1 MVDINRIVVMD
12 SENCSMGRWISIIVG
27 DATGLK
33 LYESRE
39 LCALA
44 DEDWLTPAYL
54 DDFDARLVGCDPA
67 EVAADPEFQRVHEA
81 LSRAI
86 RKAAEA
92 GPCFIHERAASTIR
106 ADRDD
111 LLRVMLYGSNVEDKY
126 PRVIIDPTVPLGE
139 DATREQLDAELCAQD
154 QRRSVYHDAVAAI
167 PWGDKRGYDLCLDSS
182 ALSREKCAEMIIAAL
197 QPCALDPERCA
208 EAVDRFMASF
218 K

>member
-1 MVDINRIVVMD
+1 MAQINRIVVMD
-12 SENCSMGRWISIIVG
+12 SEYCSMGRWISIIVG
-27 DATGLK
+27 DSTGLK
-33 LYESRE
+33 LYEGRD

-44 DEDWLTPAYL
+44 NEDWLTPAYL
-54 DDFDARLVGCDPA
+54 DDFDARLVGCDPS
-67 EVAADPEFQRVHEA
+67 EVAVDPEFQRVHEA

-92 GPCFIHERAASTIR
+92 GPCFIHERAASTIL

-126 PRVIIDPTVPLGE
+126 PRVIIDPTVDLGE

-182 ALSREKCAEMIIAAL
+182 ALGREKCAEMIIAAL

-208 EAVDRFMASF
+208 AAVARFMDSF

>member
-1 MVDINRIVVMD
+1 MAQINRIVVMD
-12 SENCSMGRWISIIVG
+12 SEYCSMGRWISIIVG
-27 DATGLK
+27 DSTGLK
-33 LYESRE
+33 LYEGRD

-44 DEDWLTPAYL
+44 NEDWLTPAYL
-54 DDFDARLVGCDPA
+54 DDFDARLVGCDPS
-67 EVAADPEFQRVHEA
+67 EVAVDPEFQRVHEA

-92 GPCFIHERAASTIR
+92 GPCFIHERAASTIL

-126 PRVIIDPTVPLGE
+126 PRVIIDPTVDLGE
-139 DATREQLDAELCAQD
+139 DATREQLDAELRAQD
-154 QRRSVYHDAVAAI
+154 QRRSVYHDAVATI

-182 ALSREKCAEMIIAAL
+182 ALGREKCAEMIIAAL
-197 QPCALDPERCA
+197 QPCALDPERCTA
-208 EAVDRFMASF
+208 AVARFMDSF